1 MKSVFL
7 RIRMD
12 IPYVGQTVKEF
23 KKEKTSKIVSS
34 NHEMDFEKYIISVI
48 SKLSKNIFFGHFI
61 SISINMSSTFIHSQ
75 SKQFNSIS
83 LSNFYA
89 QTLKNCKQCPNYHFL
104 SLKKIS
110 SNFKT
115 LIMCHFISKLPKKK
129 NPPDSDSRL
138 LTSEIL
144 Y

>member
-1 MKSVFL
+1 MKSGFVF

-75 SKQFNSIS
+75 SKQS
-83 LSNFYA
+83 
-89 QTLKNCKQCPNYHFL
+89 
-104 SLKKIS
+104 
-110 SNFKT
+110 
-115 LIMCHFISKLPKKK
+115 
-129 NPPDSDSRL
+129 
-138 LTSEIL
+138 
-144 Y
+144 